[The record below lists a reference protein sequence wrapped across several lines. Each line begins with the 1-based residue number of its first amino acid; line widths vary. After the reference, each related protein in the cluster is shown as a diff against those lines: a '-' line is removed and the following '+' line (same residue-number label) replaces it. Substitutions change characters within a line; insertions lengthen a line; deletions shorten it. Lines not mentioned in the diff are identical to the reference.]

1 MGRAPHKMCPPS
13 PRTMAVAGP
22 SILPPLHLFLSFS
35 LLLLLVVPEGT
46 AALSSPP
53 RCVRIASAEAAGLI
67 REGAVSV
74 VVTSDA
80 SGGSGRFHGLCA
92 VLRRLGRAGGG
103 DGNGNGSGGNGG
115 GRPDL
120 VTVVAR
126 RTRSANRG
134 TGGRKARAA
143 RRGGGR
149 GGGHG
154 GGGVPPELAAA
165 CLGIR
170 AAAAEAAAGRRSG
183 AATSVLVLTDCERSL
198 ARLSEA
204 GLGSDEGG
212 GGGRRRREEAAEA
225 AAVARSL
232 RELFGG
238 SGDGARAPAV
248 YLAKVASVSRRSQ
261 FDGFFDHATADAVSG
276 WVRGVPNAGSRSGR
290 GGEGGGVPLLPSA
303 RPVRPLGR
311 DDLGWLETSDLAE
324 GGGGGGTAAAAA
336 ARPAPTTLGPS
347 QDRGAGMLRIGRLA
361 RRMEEELGVA
371 LP

>member
-149 GGGHG
+149 GGGTVG
-154 GGGVPPELAAA
+154 GASPPSSPP
-165 CLGIR
+165 R
-170 AAAAEAAAGRRSG
+170 AW
-183 AATSVLVLTDCERSL
+183 
-198 ARLSEA
+198 
-204 GLGSDEGG
+204 GS
-212 GGGRRRREEAAEA
+212 GRRRPRRQRA
-225 AAVARSL
+225 
-232 RELFGG
+232 GG
-238 SGDGARAPAV
+238 RAP
-248 YLAKVASVSRRSQ
+248 RRLS
-261 FDGFFDHATADAVSG
+261 S
-276 WVRGVPNAGSRSGR
+276 S
-290 GGEGGGVPLLPSA
+290 
-303 RPVRPLGR
+303 
-311 DDLGWLETSDLAE
+311 
-324 GGGGGGTAAAAA
+324 
-336 ARPAPTTLGPS
+336 
-347 QDRGAGMLRIGRLA
+347 
-361 RRMEEELGVA
+361 
-371 LP
+371 

>member
-1 MGRAPHKMCPPS
+1 M
-13 PRTMAVAGP
+13 T
-22 SILPPLHLFLSFS
+22 
-35 LLLLLVVPEGT
+35 
-46 AALSSPP
+46 
-53 RCVRIASAEAAGLI
+53 
-67 REGAVSV
+67 RE
-74 VVTSDA
+74 
-80 SGGSGRFHGLCA
+80 
-92 VLRRLGRAGGG
+92 
-103 DGNGNGSGGNGG
+103 
-115 GRPDL
+115 
-120 VTVVAR
+120 
-126 RTRSANRG
+126 
-134 TGGRKARAA
+134 
-143 RRGGGR
+143 
-149 GGGHG
+149 
-154 GGGVPPELAAA
+154 
-165 CLGIR
+165 
-170 AAAAEAAAGRRSG
+170 
-183 AATSVLVLTDCERSL
+183 
-198 ARLSEA
+198 
-204 GLGSDEGG
+204 
-212 GGGRRRREEAAEA
+212 GGGRRRREEAAGA